1 MLLSKVLGFGTRT
14 QDFDNNMIIII
25 VRTLNLISKPELY
38 DNGKEA
44 DFC

>member
-1 MLLSKVLGFGTRT
+1 MLLPKFLGFDTRK
-14 QDFDNNMIIII
+14 QDFDNNMIIIA
-25 VRTLNLISKPELY
+25 RTLNVIYKPELY